1 MELRQLKYF
10 EKTCELLNF
19 TEAAHALCISQSTLS
34 QQIKQLETELGI
46 LLFDRIGKRI
56 ILTEAGSSFLPYAKN
71 AIRES
76 ENGKQI
82 IRDLQN
88 LDTGKLCIG
97 ATFSLSP
104 LLTKALP
111 LFAEQ
116 YPHIQINITFATS
129 DELMVKLENNEM
141 DFVLS
146 FGSEE
151 SCTDF
156 ERVFLFSSRLYLVA
170 GKSHAVASKA
180 IINFQDITS
189 LPLILPSKGFVTRE
203 IIEHVCKKEKLHL
216 TTEIEINDVNTIIS
230 LVKNGKQATILT
242 FAAVRN
248 EEELIKIPI
257 ASGNEL
263 STHAYLFW
271 SKGLYRKK
279 AALHFNRILAQ
290 IINKG

>member
-1 MELRQLKYF
+1 MYLTKYP
-10 EKTCELLNF
+10 
-19 TEAAHALCISQSTLS
+19 S
-34 QQIKQLETELGI
+34 QQIKQLENELGI

-97 ATFSLSP
+97 ATFSLSS

-111 LFAEQ
+111 LFSEQ
-116 YPHIQINITFATS
+116 YPHIQINIIFATS
-129 DELMVKLENNEM
+129 EELMVKLENNEM

-151 SCTDF
+151 SFIDF
-156 ERVFLFSSRLYLVA
+156 EKVFLFSSRLYLVA
-170 GKSHAVASKA
+170 GKSHPVTSKA
-180 IINFQDITS
+180 IIKFQDIAS
-189 LPLILPSKGFVTRE
+189 IPLILPSKGFVTRE
-203 IIEHVCKKEKLHL
+203 IIEHVCLKEKLHL
-216 TTEIEINDVNTIIS
+216 TTEIEINDVNTIIN
-230 LVKNGKQATILT
+230 LVKSGNQATILT

-279 AALHFNRILAQ
+279 AALHFKQILTQ

>member
-34 QQIKQLETELGI
+34 QQIKQLENELGI

-97 ATFSLSP
+97 ATFSLSS

-111 LFAEQ
+111 LFSEQ
-116 YPHIQINITFATS
+116 YPHIQISIIFATS
-129 DELMVKLENNEM
+129 DELMVKLEIM
-141 DFVLS
+141 KWILCCLSVRKKVL
-146 FGSEE
+146 
-151 SCTDF
+151 
-156 ERVFLFSSRLYLVA
+156 
-170 GKSHAVASKA
+170 
-180 IINFQDITS
+180 
-189 LPLILPSKGFVTRE
+189 LILKKYFYFLPDSIWLQENLTR
-203 IIEHVCKKEKLHL
+203 
-216 TTEIEINDVNTIIS
+216 
-230 LVKNGKQATILT
+230 
-242 FAAVRN
+242 
-248 EEELIKIPI
+248 
-257 ASGNEL
+257 
-263 STHAYLFW
+263 
-271 SKGLYRKK
+271 
-279 AALHFNRILAQ
+279 
-290 IINKG
+290 

>member
-1 MELRQLKYF
+1 
-10 EKTCELLNF
+10 
-19 TEAAHALCISQSTLS
+19 
-34 QQIKQLETELGI
+34 
-46 LLFDRIGKRI
+46 
-56 ILTEAGSSFLPYAKN
+56 
-71 AIRES
+71 
-76 ENGKQI
+76 
-82 IRDLQN
+82 
-88 LDTGKLCIG
+88 
-97 ATFSLSP
+97 
-104 LLTKALP
+104 
-111 LFAEQ
+111 
-116 YPHIQINITFATS
+116 
-129 DELMVKLENNEM
+129 MVKLENNEM

-151 SCTDF
+151 SYTDF

-203 IIEHVCKKEKLHL
+203 IIEHVCQKEKLHL